1 MSDTTH
7 NTQEITDGNFEESV
21 LKSSVPVLVDFWAEW
36 CGPCKQIAPLLDE
49 LAIEM
54 KGKIKIVKINI
65 DENPKT
71 PLKYGVQ
78 GIPTLIIFKAG
89 QATSTKVGSVPK
101 NQLSEWIESSI

>member
-1 MSDTTH
+1 MSSAE
-7 NTQEITDGNFEESV
+7 QVTDSDFEAKV
-21 LKSSVPVLVDFWAEW
+21 LGSQTPVLVDFWAEW
-36 CGPCKQIAPLLDE
+36 CQPCKQIAPFLDE

-101 NQLSEWIESSI
+101 NQLSEWIESSIET

>member
-1 MSDTTH
+1 MSDAE
-7 NTQEITDGNFEESV
+7 QVTDADFEEKV
-21 LKSSVPVLVDFWAEW
+21 LGSNTPILVDFWAEW

>member
-1 MSDTTH
+1 MSDAE
-7 NTQEITDGNFEESV
+7 QVTDTDFEEKV
-21 LKSSVPVLVDFWAEW
+21 LGSNTPILVDFWAEW

>member
-1 MSDTTH
+1 MSDAE
-7 NTQEITDGNFEESV
+7 QVTDADFEEKV
-21 LKSSVPVLVDFWAEW
+21 LGSNTPILVDFWAEW

-89 QATSTKVGSVPK
+89 QASSTKVGNVPK

>member
-1 MSDTTH
+1 MSSAE
-7 NTQEITDGNFEESV
+7 QVTDSDFEAKV
-21 LKSSVPVLVDFWAEW
+21 LGSQTPVLVDFWAEW
-36 CGPCKQIAPLLDE
+36 CQPCKQIAPLLDE

>member
-1 MSDTTH
+1 MQLITNTPEKCVFASKMS
-7 NTQEITDGNFEESV
+7 ES
-21 LKSSVPVLVDFWAEW
+21 LANAIRRSSYMVPIMA
-36 CGPCKQIAPLLDE
+36 IDE

-78 GIPTLIIFKAG
+78 GIPTLIIFKAPNEG
-89 QATSTKVGSVPK
+89 
-101 NQLSEWIESSI
+101 L

>member
-1 MSDTTH
+1 MSSAE
-7 NTQEITDGNFEESV
+7 QVTDSDFEAKV
-21 LKSSVPVLVDFWAEW
+21 LGSQTPVLVDFWAEW
-36 CGPCKQIAPLLDE
+36 CQPCKQIAPFLDE

-89 QATSTKVGSVPK
+89 EATSTKVGSVPK

>member
-1 MSDTTH
+1 MSSAE
-7 NTQEITDGNFEESV
+7 QVTDADFEEKV
-21 LKSSVPVLVDFWAEW
+21 LGSNTPILVDFWAEW

-54 KGKIKIVKINI
+54 KGKIKIVKII
-65 DENPKT
+65 IVENPKT

>member
-1 MSDTTH
+1 MSSAE
-7 NTQEITDGNFEESV
+7 QVTDSDFEATV
-21 LKSSVPVLVDFWAEW
+21 LGSQTPVLVDFWAEW
-36 CGPCKQIAPLLDE
+36 CQPCKQIAPFLDE

>member
-1 MSDTTH
+1 MSSAE
-7 NTQEITDGNFEESV
+7 QVTDSDFEAKV
-21 LKSSVPVLVDFWAEW
+21 LGSQTPVLVDFWAEW
-36 CGPCKQIAPLLDE
+36 CQPCKQIAPFLDE

>member
-1 MSDTTH
+1 MSSAE
-7 NTQEITDGNFEESV
+7 QVTDADFEEKV
-21 LKSSVPVLVDFWAEW
+21 LGSNTPILVDFWAEW

-101 NQLSEWIESSI
+101 NQLSELFL

>member
-1 MSDTTH
+1 MSSAK
-7 NTQEITDGNFEESV
+7 QVTDSDFEEKV
-21 LKSSVPVLVDFWAEW
+21 LGSQTPVLVDFWAEW
-36 CGPCKQIAPLLDE
+36 CQPCKQIAPFLDE

>member
-1 MSDTTH
+1 MSSAE
-7 NTQEITDGNFEESV
+7 QVTDADFEEKV
-21 LKSSVPVLVDFWAEW
+21 LGSNTPILVDFWAEW

-78 GIPTLIIFKAG
+78 
-89 QATSTKVGSVPK
+89 
-101 NQLSEWIESSI
+101 

>member
-1 MSDTTH
+1 MSDAE
-7 NTQEITDGNFEESV
+7 QVTDADFEEKV
-21 LKSSVPVLVDFWAEW
+21 LGSNTPILGDFWAEW

>member
-1 MSDTTH
+1 MSDAE
-7 NTQEITDGNFEESV
+7 QVTDADFEEKV
-21 LKSSVPVLVDFWAEW
+21 LGSNTPILVDFWAEW
-36 CGPCKQIAPLLDE
+36 CGPCKQIAPHLDE

>member
-1 MSDTTH
+1 MSDAE
-7 NTQEITDGNFEESV
+7 QVTDADFEEKV
-21 LKSSVPVLVDFWAEW
+21 LGSNTPILVDYWAEW

>member
-1 MSDTTH
+1 MLSAEQVTDSD
-7 NTQEITDGNFEESV
+7 FEAKV
-21 LKSSVPVLVDFWAEW
+21 LGSQTPVLVDFWAEW
-36 CGPCKQIAPLLDE
+36 CQPCKQIAPFLDE

>member
-1 MSDTTH
+1 MSSAE
-7 NTQEITDGNFEESV
+7 QVTDADFEEKV
-21 LKSSVPVLVDFWAEW
+21 LGSNTPILVDFWAEW

-101 NQLSEWIESSI
+101 NQLSEWIESSL

>member
-1 MSDTTH
+1 MSSAE
-7 NTQEITDGNFEESV
+7 QVTDADFEEKV
-21 LKSSVPVLVDFWAEW
+21 LGSNTPILVDFWAEW

>member
-1 MSDTTH
+1 MSSAE
-7 NTQEITDGNFEESV
+7 QVTDADFEEKV
-21 LKSSVPVLVDFWAEW
+21 LGSNTPILVDFWAEW

-89 QATSTKVGSVPK
+89 QATSTKVGSVPII
-101 NQLSEWIESSI
+101 QLSEWIESSI

>member
-1 MSDTTH
+1 MSDAE
-7 NTQEITDGNFEESV
+7 QVTDADFEEKV
-21 LKSSVPVLVDFWAEW
+21 LGSNTPILVDFWAEW

-71 PLKYGVQ
+71 PLKYGGQ
-78 GIPTLIIFKAG
+78 GIPTLIIFKASSKV
-89 QATSTKVGSVPK
+89 STFAETRAVNSPK
-101 NQLSEWIESSI
+101 L

>member
-1 MSDTTH
+1 MSSAE
-7 NTQEITDGNFEESV
+7 QVTDSDFEAKV
-21 LKSSVPVLVDFWAEW
+21 LGRQTPVLVDFWAEW
-36 CGPCKQIAPLLDE
+36 CQPCKQIAPFLDE

>member
-1 MSDTTH
+1 MSRAE
-7 NTQEITDGNFEESV
+7 QVTDSDFEAKV
-21 LKSSVPVLVDFWAEW
+21 LGSQTPVLVDFWAEW
-36 CGPCKQIAPLLDE
+36 CQPCKQIAPFLDE

>member
-1 MSDTTH
+1 MNPLINST
-7 NTQEITDGNFEESV
+7 
-21 LKSSVPVLVDFWAEW
+21 
-36 CGPCKQIAPLLDE
+36 IA
-49 LAIEM
+49 
-54 KGKIKIVKINI
+54 KISEKINI

-89 QATSTKVGSVPK
+89 QAASTKVGSVPK